1 MTKQVSLLQL
11 YGILCLKFDNQKA
24 QSIVQFV
31 ESKINENAEEQTK
44 RLASKEDLIRETSFI
59 TNDREKGFKV
69 QSPWVWVVFIILIL
83 MILGLYFIIIF
94 KK

>member
-1 MTKQVSLLQL
+1 MQL

-44 RLASKEDLIRETSFI
+44 RLASKEDLIRETSSI